1 MPDPSAERR
10 QTRPVVASNGNP
22 RAAAAQFVARH
33 RLEAFHQALHGLALA
48 VFGDDASVMPHMRT
62 VSGRPRLTFVV
73 DAADPSATIDY
84 EQFLPRERAFWTA
97 YAHVPKPDVPFVVAI
112 RPARGWCRIEALAP
126 LFALMPTSDMET

>member
-1 MPDPSAERR
+1 
-10 QTRPVVASNGNP
+10 
-22 RAAAAQFVARH
+22 
-33 RLEAFHQALHGLALA
+33 
-48 VFGDDASVMPHMRT
+48 MPHMRT